1 MADNMTPGQ
10 RSYTMSRIRSKNTK
24 AEVLL
29 RSLLHRRGLRFR
41 IHARWLPG
49 TPDIVFTRQRIAVF
63 VDGDFWHG
71 YKFEEWKGKLQP
83 YWSEK
88 ITRNRLRD
96 EAYTTALRERGWTVV
111 RIWEHEMKQG
121 PEHCVARIEREVKE
135 NGSPEPPP
143 SSRST

>member
-10 RSYTMSRIRSKNTK
+10 RSYTMSRIGSKNTK

-41 IHARWLPG
+41 IHVKRLPG

-71 YKFEEWKGKLQP
+71 YKFEEWKNKLQP

-96 EAYTTALRERGWTVV
+96 KAHTTALQELGWTVV
-111 RIWEHEMKQG
+111 RIWEHEMKHG
-121 PEHCVARIEREVKE
+121 PEHCAARIERAVKK
-135 NGSPEPPP
+135 NRSLDPPP

>member
-29 RSLLHRRGLRFR
+29 RSLLHRQGLRFR
-41 IHARWLPG
+41 IHAKWLPG
-49 TPDIVFTRQRIAVF
+49 TPDIVFTRRRIAVF

-71 YKFEEWKGKLQP
+71 YRFDEWKDKLKP

-96 EAYTTALRERGWTVV
+96 EAHTTALRELGWSVV
-111 RIWEHEMKQG
+111 RIWEHEMKQD
-121 PEHCVARIEREVKE
+121 PNSCVARITRQVQE
-135 NGSPEPPP
+135 NELSEPTPHL
-143 SSRST
+143 